1 MDVIVTVM
9 NDSDRRFV
17 CAIARRIVGDQDAGD
32 VAQETLLL
40 AHRNRD
46 RFRGD
51 ASYRTWLYRIA
62 TTAALTHLRSQ
73 RRRRLDRT
81 VSIDDAGPLP
91 ADDRQRATPEDELV
105 RAEQAAQVRAGVAA
119 LTPAY
124 RDVLQ
129 LRFMQDLSEVE
140 VADALAISVANVK
153 VRAHRARHALRGA
166 LTPADRLADP
176 AAPAPARTARSSETA
191 AAIAPARRL
200 ARRAAPPARTA
211 TATRSAA

>member
-1 MDVIVTVM
+1 MVTVM

-17 CAIARRIVGDQDAGD
+17 CAIARRIVGEQDAGD

-46 RFRGD
+46 RFRGE

-81 VSIDDAGPLP
+81 VSIDDAGPLLV
-91 ADDRQRATPEDELV
+91 DDRQRPTPEDELV
-105 RAEQAAQVRAGVAA
+105 RAEQAAQVRAGVDA
-119 LTPAY
+119 LAPAY

-129 LRFMQDLSEVE
+129 LRFMQELSELE
-140 VADALAISVANVK
+140 VADALSISVANVK

-166 LTPADRLADP
+166 LTPADRSAAAD
-176 AAPAPARTARSSETA
+176 ATSAPARTARSSETV
-191 AAIAPARRL
+191 AAIGPARRS
-200 ARRAAPPARTA
+200 ARRSAPPARTA
-211 TATRSAA
+211 PATRSAA